1 MTTARSNIE
10 VVAKAAVEAAPAYP
24 STIKQAVTTTAATDD
39 GTINCGDG
47 HRKKQSEVVGV
58 QYAAVEAAPAHRSTM
73 EQAVTAAAASD
84 DEKDEI
90 ATINR
95 CDGHSKTQ

>member
-47 HRKKQSEVVGV
+47 HRKKQSEVVAICSSGGCASTS
-58 QYAAVEAAPAHRSTM
+58 QYNG
-73 EQAVTAAAASD
+73 ASGD
-84 DEKDEI
+84 SSCRK
-90 ATINR
+90 
-95 CDGHSKTQ
+95 

>member
-47 HRKKQSEVVGV
+47 HRKKQSEVVGNTQQWRLRQHIAV
-58 QYAAVEAAPAHRSTM
+58 QWS
-73 EQAVTAAAASD
+73 
-84 DEKDEI
+84 K
-90 ATINR
+90 R
-95 CDGHSKTQ
+95 C